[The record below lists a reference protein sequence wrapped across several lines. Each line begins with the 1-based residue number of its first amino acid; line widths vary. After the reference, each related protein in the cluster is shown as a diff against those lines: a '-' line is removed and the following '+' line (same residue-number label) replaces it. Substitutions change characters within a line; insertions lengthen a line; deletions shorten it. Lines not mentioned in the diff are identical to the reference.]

1 VSAEKGMV
9 GALDAFEVRLQHAEE
24 SAARAE
30 AGIKPFEDRIKSL
43 EARLSTAQNGAESAA
58 SAEAAVKLEDR
69 IKSLEARLN
78 TVQGAADSATSAEAT
93 VKSFED
99 RIKSLEIDRVQL
111 NELSHNIE
119 GLNLNL
125 RSPRRQIIDCIPSRQ
140 LCDAQCKDEEVLV
153 GGGCYVPTEGASGT
167 PDSNG
172 YGIVANSYH
181 DN

>member
-1 VSAEKGMV
+1 MV

-30 AGIKPFEDRIKSL
+30 AGIKP
-43 EARLSTAQNGAESAA
+43 
-58 SAEAAVKLEDR
+58 
-69 IKSLEARLN
+69 
-78 TVQGAADSATSAEAT
+78 
-93 VKSFED
+93 FED

-172 YGIVANSYH
+172 YGIVANSYP
-181 DN
+181 DNENKTWHCGYVDIGHLYDKSLPLSRVRSVAYCVKRP